1 MKIDKTLDCIGLFC
15 PMPVVK
21 TKLELETMNPGEVL
35 EIISDDQGFEKDLPA
50 WCKLSGE
57 EFLEIKK
64 ERNIVKGYVKKKR

>member
-21 TKLELETMNPGEVL
+21 TKLELETMGIGEVL
-35 EIISDDQGFEKDLPA
+35 EILSDDPGFEKDLPA

-64 ERNIVKGYVKKKR
+64 EGNIIKGYVKKNR

>member
-21 TKLELETMNPGEVL
+21 TKLELETMEIGEVL
-35 EIISDDQGFEKDLPA
+35 EVLSDDPGFEKDLPA
-50 WCKLSGE
+50 WCKLSDE

-64 ERNIVKGYVKKKR
+64 EGNIIKGYVKKKQ